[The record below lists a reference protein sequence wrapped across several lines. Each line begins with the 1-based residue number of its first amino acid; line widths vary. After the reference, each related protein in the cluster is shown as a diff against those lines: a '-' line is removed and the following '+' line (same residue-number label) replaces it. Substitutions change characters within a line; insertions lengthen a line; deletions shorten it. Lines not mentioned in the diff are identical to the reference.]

1 MKKIYAEPMTKV
13 MKLNVASVM
22 NPPIQPAS
30 PVTTPDQPSDPVK
43 PMDLF

>member
-30 PVTTPDQPSDPVK
+30 PVKEPDQPTGPAQ

>member
-13 MKLNVASVM
+13 MKLNVAPVM

-30 PVTTPDQPSDPVK
+30 VTTPDQPTDPVK